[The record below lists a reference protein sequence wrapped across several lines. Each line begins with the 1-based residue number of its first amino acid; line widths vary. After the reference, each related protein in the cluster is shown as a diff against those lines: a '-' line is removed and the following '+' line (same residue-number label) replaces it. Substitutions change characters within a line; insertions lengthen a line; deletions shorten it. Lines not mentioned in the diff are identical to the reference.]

1 MDIETFKFP
10 VYVCGCG
17 YRTGHSSN
25 ATRHKKVSCG
35 CEMKTEKM
43 EFVLKQEYLEV
54 IGEAIPKEKTTRTTG
69 DTVQRDKIIDN
80 SINTDNST
88 VNITDNSITNLTLVL
103 PERTTKEDF
112 VDYLESLGH
121 LGFRTPEQIVT
132 MPGKMLMFT
141 RDAKKLPGALIER
154 DKKIIEKLPDGTERV
169 MGKKKAI
176 QTYTHEAVDAL
187 CLRPPA
193 TGVSDFLEV
202 ERGNK
207 RTKMS
212 LQDAVKLRVK
222 DPKNYHN
229 SVPEDVKHRHQR
241 IESHTEKALDKITT
255 ENKTNGYL

>member
-1 MDIETFKFP
+1 MTASYKTTF
-10 VYVCGCG
+10 YECGCG
-17 YRTGHSSN
+17 YKSIHAGN
-25 ATRHKKVSCG
+25 ASWHKKKCSQ
-35 CEMKTEKM
+35 EMRSANR
-43 EFVLKQEYLEV
+43 EFVLKDDYDNKE
-54 IGEAIPKEKTTRTTG
+54 GGTIPSSAPIITQTIDG
-69 DTVQRDKIIDN
+69 DNNVNNIDQ
-80 SINTDNST
+80 S
-88 VNITDNSITNLTLVL
+88 VNISLVL

-112 VDYLESLGH
+112 IEYLSAMEY
-121 LGFRTPEQIVT
+121 LGFRTPEQVAT

-154 DKKIIEKLPDGTERV
+154 NNKIIEKLPDGTERV

-193 TGVSDFLEV
+193 AGVSDFLDT

-212 LQDAVKLRVK
+212 LQDAAKLRVK

-229 SVPEDVKHRHQR
+229 SVPQDVKHRHQR
-241 IESHTEKALDKITT
+241 IESHTEKALDKITSD
-255 ENKTNGYL
+255 NKLDGFM